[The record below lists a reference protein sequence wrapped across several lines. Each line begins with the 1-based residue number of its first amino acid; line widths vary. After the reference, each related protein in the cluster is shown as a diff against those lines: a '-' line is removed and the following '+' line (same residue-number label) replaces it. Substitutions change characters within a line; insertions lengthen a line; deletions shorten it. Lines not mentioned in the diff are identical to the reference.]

1 MWDPITFSPKE
12 SSVAGLHLELR
23 GGVVFCSPPAFH
35 PSFFLLPFFFTQNKR
50 GARASRTPPLDPPK
64 TLYLNLNLRPRIG
77 GLNAEI
83 LNELSGQSLYLCF
96 VFTAKSFR
104 NSKNVIIELWNYF
117 EKSVWEVVFVSV

>member
-1 MWDPITFSPKE
+1 M
-12 SSVAGLHLELR
+12 AGLHLELR
-23 GGVVFCSPPAFH
+23 GGVVFI
-35 PSFFLLPFFFTQNKR
+35 LLPFFFHFLSPKIK
-50 GARASRTPPLDPPK
+50 GAPGPPRAPPLDPPV

-96 VFTAKSFR
+96 VFTAKSYR
-104 NSKNVIIELWNYF
+104 NSKNVIIELLNYF

>member
-1 MWDPITFSPKE
+1 MGDPITSSPKE

-23 GGVVFCSPPAFH
+23 GGVVFCSLPRRLFI
-35 PSFFLLPFFFTQNKR
+35 LLPFFFLFFSPKIK
-50 GARASRTPPLDPPK
+50 DPPM

-96 VFTAKSFR
+96 VFTAKSYR
-104 NSKNVIIELWNYF
+104 NSKNVIIEL
-117 EKSVWEVVFVSV
+117 